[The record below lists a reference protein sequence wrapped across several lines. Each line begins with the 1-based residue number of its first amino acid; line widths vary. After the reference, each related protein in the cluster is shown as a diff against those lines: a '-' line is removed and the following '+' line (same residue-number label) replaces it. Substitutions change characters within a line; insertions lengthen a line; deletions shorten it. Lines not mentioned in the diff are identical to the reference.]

1 MKSNHKLKSLAHLLV
16 HWTSGG
22 KGRRLINRAERAL
35 EKGARTDK
43 LGALLNQLEALNFNS
58 RCPKCQAKSRKLIR
72 LIRKMMPE
80 PAWS

>member
-1 MKSNHKLKSLAHLLV
+1 MKSNRKLKSLAHLLV

-35 EKGARTDK
+35 EQDAQLGK
-43 LGALLNQLEALNFNS
+43 LSVLLNQLEALNFNS

-72 LIRKMMPE
+72 LIREVMPE